1 MRSSQRRGAALVPLR
16 GSSRL
21 LWIGLALFVLGSG
34 PLLITILLATL
45 GLTRDPDPN
54 PVGFGILAFF
64 TFWPSVILIVIGI
77 ARTVSKRRA
86 AKEAALSAA
95 TPNT

>member
-1 MRSSQRRGAALVPLR
+1 MTQTAATSRRKR
-16 GSSRL
+16 RTSRL

-45 GLTRDPDPN
+45 GLTRDADHN
-54 PVGFGILAFF
+54 RVGFGILAFF

-86 AKEAALSAA
+86 AKEAASSAA

>member
-1 MRSSQRRGAALVPLR
+1 MTQTAATSRRKR
-16 GSSRL
+16 RTSRL

-64 TFWPSVILIVIGI
+64 LAQCDSYCYRDCTHRF
-77 ARTVSKRRA
+77 
-86 AKEAALSAA
+86 KEASG
-95 TPNT
+95 

>member
-1 MRSSQRRGAALVPLR
+1 M
-16 GSSRL
+16 
-21 LWIGLALFVLGSG
+21 ALFVLGSG

-54 PVGFGILAFF
+54 PIGFWILALF

-77 ARTVSKRRA
+77 ACTVSRRRA
-86 AKEAALSAA
+86 TKEAALSSA

>member
-1 MRSSQRRGAALVPLR
+1 MSQTAATSQRKCRT
-16 GSSRL
+16 SRL

-54 PVGFGILAFF
+54 PIGFGILALF
-64 TFWPSVILIVIGI
+64 TFWPSVILIVIGV
-77 ARTVSKRRA
+77 ARTVSRRQA
-86 AKEAALSAA
+86 TKEAALSSA

>member
-1 MRSSQRRGAALVPLR
+1 MSQTAAIARKTRLT
-16 GSSRL
+16 SRL

-34 PLLITILLATL
+34 PLLITILLASL
-45 GLTRDPDPN
+45 GLTRDPNPN
-54 PVGFGILAFF
+54 PVGFGILALF

-77 ARTVSKRRA
+77 ARTISKRRA

-95 TPNT
+95 TPNS

>member
-1 MRSSQRRGAALVPLR
+1 M
-16 GSSRL
+16 
-21 LWIGLALFVLGSG
+21 ALFVLGSG

-54 PVGFGILAFF
+54 PIGFGILALF

-77 ARTVSKRRA
+77 ARTVSRRRA
-86 AKEAALSAA
+86 TKEAALIFCDAKHL
-95 TPNT
+95 TLM